1 MALFKPFNI
10 KENQIN
16 SLPISQGQLI
26 FTTDTKKIFF
36 DISDTERITI
46 YSDVIDKLDGID
58 EYANNYI
65 LPVASTTLGGVKT
78 TSTKTDLSDY
88 EPSPIDENGIVYS
101 KNSPTITEFNQNT
114 AVFHRGGNLN
124 IPIITGTRVKISK
137 TEPSD
142 ANMTEGDI
150 WIVLE

>member
-26 FTTDTKKIFF
+26 FTTDTKRIFF

>member
-36 DISDTERITI
+36 DISDAERITI

>member
-137 TEPSD
+137 TEPSN

>member
-1 MALFKPFNI
+1 MALFKPFKI
-10 KENQIN
+10 TENQLN
-16 SLPISQGQLI
+16 SLPINEGQLI

-36 DISDTERITI
+36 DIDDTERII
-46 YSDVIDKLDGID
+46 LYSDVINKLDGID
-58 EYANNYI
+58 ENANNYV
-65 LPVASTTLGGVKT
+65 LPIASTTLGGVKT